1 MIFLSIYLVSILL
14 ASVLGYFYVG
24 ETMNIYYMSA
34 CSVATGVGAI
44 AFCAVMRARHEK
56 WSYFSASSLFV
67 LGFWAVHFFFAAIIS
82 FEEEVQNNAFL
93 WRFPDL
99 ANYTILVGTIAFCFF
114 LLGYLLFMAKP
125 PRVQPERIAS
135 ISQSD
140 LSRLL
145 LIAPVVS
152 IVNFSLFLLVVGPAY
167 LSGAYAGSSNWGTG
181 ATYLFLF
188 FEIFFYLTLA
198 LEVYKIRIRSKGKP
212 MGVLQYVF
220 SFNIVTLALLF
231 FYLVFNV
238 YIGDRGPILTTLFIC
253 IAGYDFFIKRFK
265 LITVLVAVALGVMAM
280 AFISNYRTRDA
291 SKTITERVEQAG
303 RKAANSEWYSAPGE
317 LGSSV
322 RVLNTGIAL
331 AESDGLWWGKFQ
343 AVNIL
348 GLIPM
353 AKSFV
358 IRVLHLN
365 FGMTSSTYLTWNIN
379 GIQSSVGTGS
389 TIVADVYLD
398 WGVTGVII
406 VFFILGRFMA
416 WLELNV
422 AHSHSLYLNCLY
434 LLVLSN
440 ALYWG
445 RATLLINLNRWVWSL
460 LILWAAHRFWLGR
473 RYNQERRPKRSFLG

>member
-1 MIFLSIYLVSILL
+1 MIIILYFIAVLL
-14 ASVLGYFYVG
+14 ASILGYFFVG
-24 ETMNIYYMSA
+24 EGMNIYYMSA
-34 CSVATGVGAI
+34 CAWACGFGAVG
-44 AFCAVMRARHEK
+44 FAVLMRSRDK
-56 WSYFSASSLFV
+56 NWSYLSASSLFV
-67 LGFWAVHFFFAAIIS
+67 LGFWVVHFFFAAIIS
-82 FEEEVQNNAFL
+82 FEEEIQHNAFL

-99 ANYTILVGTIAFCFF
+99 ANYTILMGTIAFCFF
-114 LLGYLLFMAKP
+114 MLGYLLFLAKT
-125 PRVQPERIAS
+125 PRQTPVRIAS
-135 ISQSD
+135 VSQSN

-167 LSGAYAGSSNWGTG
+167 LSGAYAGSSNCGSG

-198 LEVYKIRIRSKGKP
+198 LEVYKIRIRSQGKP
-212 MGVLQYVF
+212 IGVFQYVF

-253 IAGYDFFIKRFK
+253 VGGYDYFIKKFK
-265 LITVLVAVALGVMAM
+265 LITVLVALVLGVMAM

-291 SKTITERVEQAG
+291 TKTIAERVEQAAD
-303 RKAANSEWYSAPGE
+303 KAAKKEWYSAPGE

-331 AESDGLWWGKFQ
+331 AESEGFWWGKFQ
-343 AVNIL
+343 AVNLL

-353 AKSFV
+353 AKGFV
-358 IRVLHLN
+358 IHTLHLN

-379 GIQSSVGTGS
+379 GVQSAVGAGTS
-389 TIVADVYLD
+389 IVTDVYLD

-406 VFFILGRFMA
+406 LFFILGRFMA

-422 AHSHSLYLNCLY
+422 VHSHSLYLNSLY
-434 LLVLSN
+434 LLILSN

-445 RATLLINLNRWVWSL
+445 RAAYLNNINVMVWSL
-460 LILWAAHRFWLGR
+460 LILWVAHRFLLGYR
-473 RYNQERRPKRSFLG
+473 FVQERRPKRSFLG